1 MNKYHPSCKEYFEY
15 FNVLLCA
22 NYSVVK
28 CEPYLLHAKGILYMT
43 KQTFQ
48 NLKQKHKADLKGRK
62 KNVRLTVVM
71 ILLVWLLLM
80 VRWQRS
86 APFLR
91 QSLREAEA
99 QVLQALT
106 ISAGYTRLSLDR
118 FLTNSQK
125 LSIVSTLKAA
135 F

>member
-1 MNKYHPSCKEYFEY
+1 
-15 FNVLLCA
+15 
-22 NYSVVK
+22 
-28 CEPYLLHAKGILYMT
+28 
-43 KQTFQ
+43 
-48 NLKQKHKADLKGRK
+48 
-62 KNVRLTVVM
+62 
-71 ILLVWLLLM
+71 M

-99 QVLQALT
+99 QVLQALP

-125 LSIVSTLKAA
+125 RSIVSTLKAA